1 LARLQNS
8 GDGSKDVTRP
18 IVLRFGIALGVLT
31 GIGVAAAALV
41 YLHFQETKLLAA
53 AVTDSGRQRVLI
65 VQASDL
71 VTELS
76 LETSEG
82 ARLVLQNG
90 IARTAED
97 LADARVTVVQTREQA
112 LLVPN
117 DDPVPEL
124 GAKIASFVGALKSIA
139 RAPPPAEADAGGFYR
154 PVLLMADELLRA
166 MARNQAVWE
175 ADAMEQGRHL
185 LVLEWVM
192 IAASAA
198 ILWGMAIFAFLPLWR
213 RVRWHVRALEELNA
227 TLESRVKERTAV
239 LQEREERFQAIFEQ
253 AAVGIVILT
262 PDGRYL
268 DANDAFC
275 RIVGY
280 EVDELRQRTY
290 RDITCPEDLEHD
302 LLQQNQMITGEI
314 RTGMAEKRYLRKGG
328 IPVWTSRAVSVVRK
342 PTGEADYVIAVVKDI
357 SDRKRAEEEMRLA
370 KEEAET
376 ASRSKTAF
384 LANMSHELRTPLN
397 AIIGFSEIIEG
408 QVLGPIEVPH
418 YVQYARN
425 ILDAGRHLL
434 ELINEILDMS
444 RIEAGAATL
453 RETEVDVKGIV
464 ESVVRLMG
472 EGATAARLRMTTQ
485 SADDLPWL
493 IADER
498 HVRQVLFNLLSN
510 AVKFTPA
517 GGSIALTAGLTEQ
530 GDLSLSVADTGVG
543 IADEDIP
550 KVLRPFGQAENS
562 LARRYEGVGLGL
574 SIAKSLVELHGGRL
588 SLESTVGVGT
598 VVTAIFPAD
607 RVRPPAPPAD
617 AARQQP
623 PAQRAATGGR

>member
-1 LARLQNS
+1 
-8 GDGSKDVTRP
+8 
-18 IVLRFGIALGVLT
+18 
-31 GIGVAAAALV
+31 
-41 YLHFQETKLLAA
+41 
-53 AVTDSGRQRVLI
+53 
-65 VQASDL
+65 
-71 VTELS
+71 
-76 LETSEG
+76 
-82 ARLVLQNG
+82 
-90 IARTAED
+90 
-97 LADARVTVVQTREQA
+97 
-112 LLVPN
+112 
-117 DDPVPEL
+117 
-124 GAKIASFVGALKSIA
+124 
-139 RAPPPAEADAGGFYR
+139 
-154 PVLLMADELLRA
+154 
-166 MARNQAVWE
+166 
-175 ADAMEQGRHL
+175 
-185 LVLEWVM
+185 
-192 IAASAA
+192 
-198 ILWGMAIFAFLPLWR
+198 
-213 RVRWHVRALEELNA
+213 
-227 TLESRVKERTAV
+227 
-239 LQEREERFQAIFEQ
+239 
-253 AAVGIVILT
+253 
-262 PDGRYL
+262 
-268 DANDAFC
+268 
-275 RIVGY
+275 
-280 EVDELRQRTY
+280 
-290 RDITCPEDLEHD
+290 
-302 LLQQNQMITGEI
+302 
-314 RTGMAEKRYLRKGG
+314 
-328 IPVWTSRAVSVVRK
+328 
-342 PTGEADYVIAVVKDI
+342 
-357 SDRKRAEEEMRLA
+357 MRLA

-485 SADDLPWL
+485 IADDLPWL